1 MEACLLQYFFHH
13 RNNLDINVVIKEAYH
28 LMEATPLDIHPQR
41 MLDDFI
47 PLTKGQ
53 YPVFNKYPKFIV
65 DYQTQERER
74 IRQDEIEYLRERY

>member
-1 MEACLLQYFFHH
+1 M
-13 RNNLDINVVIKEAYH
+13 IKEAYH
-28 LMEATPLDIHPQR
+28 LMEATPLDINPQR

-53 YPVFNKYPKFIV
+53 YPVFNKYPEFIV